1 MQPCFKPRRTRAAP
15 NLTGG
20 VLNLHQLVIPK
31 KLARHVSS
39 ERARPLNSTP
49 HPSPTP
55 FPFLLEGR
63 TEIVLH
69 FEMPRSR
76 KIGKRRPPRVLTLD
90 RARHADRAKVRITMC
105 EPSWTPRRRPVLSD
119 TLRAGGPK
127 TKSESGFAKSDTV
140 PQVRWFCARSFKT
153 AVGSR
158 LKVAEASE
166 GLA

>member
-1 MQPCFKPRRTRAAP
+1 MNAIKGKFPHVGNLRINRPYYKRAHSLRPSEKGGTNKDQHLNGYSCYLQPCFKPRRTRAAP

-20 VLNLHQLVIPK
+20 VLNLNQLVIPK

-90 RARHADRAKVRITMC
+90 RAHHADRAKVLITMC
-105 EPSWTPRRRPVLSD
+105 
-119 TLRAGGPK
+119 
-127 TKSESGFAKSDTV
+127 
-140 PQVRWFCARSFKT
+140 
-153 AVGSR
+153 
-158 LKVAEASE
+158 
-166 GLA
+166 